1 MKPKRILIITDM
13 PVWPPLS
20 GDRAR
25 AWALMNNL
33 RRLGH
38 EVVFLGLGLSQEEV
52 EALTARWGSGIHN
65 VRRIRARWE
74 KPRLHALKRI
84 ILDRLFFPWGIGSP
98 GVDQW
103 MWPRWEQVIAEFG
116 ARQTFDVVIAEH
128 VFFTKALLH
137 FGPEVLKIVDAHDV
151 WTGRREKLKTR
162 NVHRFS
168 RYLTDAAEEARG
180 LKRAD
185 LVMSIQENESIFF
198 RKILDDSRPVVTV
211 GHTVD
216 LQPLP
221 LPVNS
226 DLLFVASAWG
236 ANIEGLLHFV
246 KACFPAIREVVPEA
260 RLLVAGGIC
269 RRLPPDLPGVKLLG
283 PVENVE
289 SAYRMA
295 GLVINPVRTGTGLKT
310 KNVEALAF
318 YRALVTTP
326 CGADGLEAGAGT
338 AFQVAGDDAR
348 FTSAVVELLTD
359 RAKLE
364 SLAADGLEFAKRW
377 NGMQIEALQSIL
389 STRDL
394 SA

>member
-13 PVWPPLS
+13 PVWPPLA
-20 GDRAR
+20 GDKAR

-38 EVVFLGLGLSQEEV
+38 EVSFLGLGLSQETV
-52 EALTARWGSGIHN
+52 EALTARWGAGIHN

-74 KPRLHALKRI
+74 KPRIQALKRI
-84 ILDRLFFPWGIGSP
+84 ILDRFFFAWGIGSP

-103 MWPRWEQVIAEFG
+103 MWPRWERGIAEFG
-116 ARQTFDVVIAEH
+116 ARHTFDVVIAEH
-128 VFFTKALLH
+128 VFFSKALLH

-185 LVMSIQENESIFF
+185 LVMSIQESESIFF

-216 LQPLP
+216 PQPLP
-221 LPVNS
+221 LPINS
-226 DLLFVASAWG
+226 DLLFVASAYG
-236 ANIEGLLHFV
+236 PNVEGLLHFLE
-246 KACFPAIREVVPEA
+246 ACLPGIRAVVPEA
-260 RLLVAGGIC
+260 RVLVAGSIC
-269 RRLPPDLPGVKLLG
+269 DVLPPDLPGVKLLG
-283 PVENVE
+283 LVENVE

-310 KNVEALAF
+310 KTIEALAF

-326 CGADGLEAGAGT
+326 CGAEGLEAGAGN
-338 AFQVAGDDAR
+338 AFQVAGDDAQ
-348 FTSAVVELLTD
+348 FSSAIVELLTN
-359 RAKLE
+359 REKLE
-364 SLAADGLEFAKRW
+364 NIAAGGLEFAKRW